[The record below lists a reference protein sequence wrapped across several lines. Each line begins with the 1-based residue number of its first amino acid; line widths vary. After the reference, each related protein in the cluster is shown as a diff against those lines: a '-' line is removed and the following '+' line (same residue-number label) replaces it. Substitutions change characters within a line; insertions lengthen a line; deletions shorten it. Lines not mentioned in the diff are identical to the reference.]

1 MSLLPIDQWE
11 SMTLKALLAPLA
23 AILVSELAK
32 LNLDASQLTQ
42 LLQAIQT
49 KITATVGLVAAT
61 ASFVTAME
69 ASGFYIIVL
78 DPALGG
84 WSSRLQSAPGA
95 PPNIGYSA
103 GMAVI
108 AQAASIGPVLS
119 SYTALLKVLTSPL
132 PIPGVPAL

>member
-61 ASFVTAME
+61 ASFITAME

-78 DPALGG
+78 DPQPGG
-84 WSSRLQSAPGA
+84 WSSRLQSYGGA
-95 PPNIGYSA
+95 PPNTGYSA

-108 AQAASIGPVLS
+108 AQAASISPVLN